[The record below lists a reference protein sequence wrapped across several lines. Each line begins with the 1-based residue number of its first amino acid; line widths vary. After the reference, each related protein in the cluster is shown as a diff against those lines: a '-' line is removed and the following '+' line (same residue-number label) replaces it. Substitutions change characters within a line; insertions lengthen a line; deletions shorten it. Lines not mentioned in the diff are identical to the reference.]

1 MNLGLFK
8 KIILLLILAIT
19 LIFAAQNFES
29 VTIRFLSWSIHLPIA
44 VTLLGIYALGG
55 ITGGLL
61 FSGLKKVV
69 ELDKKE
75 HHKKGDS
82 IDDSTISTHEV
93 KPRN

>member
-1 MNLGLFK
+1 MNRGLFK

-29 VTIRFLSWSIHLPIA
+29 VTIQFLGWSINLPIA

-61 FSGLKKVV
+61 FSMLKKVIDM
-69 ELDKKE
+69 DKKGSP
-75 HHKKGDS
+75 KKGDPNN
-82 IDDSTISTHEV
+82 DSNNSTQEFQSHY
-93 KPRN
+93 

>member
-75 HHKKGDS
+75 RHKKDGS
-82 IDDSTISTHEV
+82 IDDSNNSTKEFQSQ
-93 KPRN
+93 N